1 MDCQQKLKELTDR
14 YNLIKK
20 NFGKDQKTEELANL
34 QAQSQK
40 DDFWQDPQKA
50 QSIMKKISTLN
61 EEINTIDQIDKEL
74 HDLSQMVDLSGSDPE
89 MTKDLDKLLGELEK
103 KMADLEEKM
112 FLSGPYDQ
120 NNAILSI
127 HAGQGGV
134 EAMDW
139 VAMLSRMYQKYFSS
153 KKWDFEIINEIV
165 GEEAG
170 FKTVTIMAN
179 KDYAYGLLK
188 NEAGVHRLVRQ
199 APFNAPHIP
208 PAVFALVEVM
218 PEIEEEQEL
227 QINPDDIDF
236 EA

>member
-14 YNLIKK
+14 YNLIRK
-20 NFGKDQKTEELANL
+20 NFGQDEKAKELEAL
-34 QAQSQK
+34 QLESQAK
-40 DDFWQDPQKA
+40 DFWQNPQKA
-50 QSIMKKISTLN
+50 QSVMKKISTLN
-61 EEINTIDQIDKEL
+61 EEINTFDQIDKEL

-170 FKTVTIMAN
+170 FKTVTIMISKN
-179 KDYAYGLLK
+179 LAYGLLK
-188 NEAGVHRLVRQ
+188 NEAGVHRLFGP
-199 APFNAPHIP
+199 APFHSTTIRQTS
-208 PAVFALVEVM
+208 FS
-218 PEIEEEQEL
+218 
-227 QINPDDIDF
+227 
-236 EA
+236 